1 MKRLELEEIQLRL
14 DFLTE
19 WTGNTEFIQ
28 RDVEFNDFK
37 TALAKMVEIG
47 FIAERLNHHPD
58 WTNVYNRLSI
68 KLTTHDAGGVTLN
81 DFEMAREIEALLT

>member
-1 MKRLELEEIQLRL
+1 MKRLELEEIELRL
-14 DFLTE
+14 GYLKE

-28 RDVEFNDFK
+28 REVQFRDFK

-47 FIAERLNHHPD
+47 FIAEKLNHHPD

-81 DFEMAREIEALLT
+81 DFEMAREIEALLS

>member
-1 MKRLELEEIQLRL
+1 MKRLDLEEINLQLG
-14 DFLTE
+14 FLPK
-19 WTGNTEFIQ
+19 WTGNTEYIQ
-28 RDVEFNDFK
+28 REVQFKDFK

-47 FIAERLNHHPD
+47 FIAEKLNHHPD

-81 DFEMAREIEALLT
+81 DFEMAQEIEHLLA

>member
-1 MKRLELEEIQLRL
+1 MKRLEFEEIQLRL
-14 DFLTE
+14 DFLTH

-28 RDVEFNDFK
+28 REIKFKDFK

-58 WTNVYNRLSI
+58 WTNVYNSLSI